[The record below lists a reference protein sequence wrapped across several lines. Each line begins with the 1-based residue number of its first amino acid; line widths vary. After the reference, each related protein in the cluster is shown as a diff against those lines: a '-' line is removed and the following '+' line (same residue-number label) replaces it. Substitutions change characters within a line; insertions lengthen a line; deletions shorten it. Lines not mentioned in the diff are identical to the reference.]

1 MKNNAIVSRVLV
13 VIMGVP
19 ITSFNVDFDGAK
31 TMNSVNHNFCIEKI
45 RAVLIVPFSLVYDL

>member
-19 ITSFNVDFDGAK
+19 ITSFNVDFNGAK
-31 TMNSVNHNFCIEKI
+31 AMNSVNRDFCIEKI
-45 RAVLIVPFSLVYDL
+45 RAVLIVPFSLVDDL